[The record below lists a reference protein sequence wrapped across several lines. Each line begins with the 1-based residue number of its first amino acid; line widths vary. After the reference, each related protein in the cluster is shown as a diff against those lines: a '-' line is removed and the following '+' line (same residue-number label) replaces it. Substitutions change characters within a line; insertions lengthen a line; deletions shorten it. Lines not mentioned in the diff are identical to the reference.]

1 MFTVPA
7 TLRAQFEARLQ
18 QDSLPNHT
26 RAAFHKWLR
35 YDLDFCHKYH
45 FPPERRESLPHFI
58 RKLQQKRQTQVQ
70 QAQAVQAIALYD
82 ELCDAKVSGETRQET
97 QEAVSLK
104 PDRSNATPEQTSV
117 PVSPEAPPGKASP
130 LKTIQESGVPPR
142 RALRGKGASWEKE
155 YFRVVEL
162 LQSKNYSP
170 QVVNAY
176 KNWIR
181 TFQAFTRSKS
191 PALLSFD
198 ERLLTV
204 HDGKGQKDRTVPLP
218 ETILPELQAQ
228 LDFVT
233 VSPATCCKPMTTP
246 ALSRNSSDTVI

>member
-35 YDLDFCHKYH
+35 YYLDVCHKYH

-82 ELCDAKVSGETRQET
+82 ELCDSKVSGETRQET

-104 PDRSNATPEQTSV
+104 PERSNATPEQTSV
-117 PVSPEAPPGKASP
+117 PVSPEAPPDKASP

-155 YFRVVEL
+155 SLRLAEL

-191 PALLSFD
+191 PSIS
-198 ERLLTV
+198 E
-204 HDGKGQKDRTVPLP
+204 
-218 ETILPELQAQ
+218 
-228 LDFVT
+228 
-233 VSPATCCKPMTTP
+233 S
-246 ALSRNSSDTVI
+246 